1 MKNKGLLVV
10 ISGPAG
16 AGKGTVV
23 TELVKDGNV
32 EVSISA
38 TTRAPRGQ
46 EKDGVEY
53 HFLSREQFQDMIEN
67 DGFLEYA
74 QYCGNYYGSP
84 KKQAEEWM
92 HQGKDV
98 ILEIEVQG
106 CEKIKQQS
114 PDCIS
119 IFIMPPSM
127 EILEHRLRKRATDSE
142 ESILH
147 RLARAKEEIR
157 LAENYDYIIVNGP
170 IEECVADVK
179 SVLNAEKL
187 KANRFDVKEILG

>member
-1 MKNKGLLVV
+1 MKDKGLLVV

-23 TELVKDGNV
+23 TELVKDENV

-38 TTRAPRGQ
+38 TTREPRGQ
-46 EKDGVEY
+46 EQNGVEY
-53 HFLSREQFQDMIEN
+53 HFLSREKFKEMIDN

-84 KKQAEEWM
+84 KKQATEWRE
-92 HQGKDV
+92 QGKDV

-106 CEKIKQQS
+106 CEKIKKQN

-119 IFIMPPSM
+119 IFIMPPSL
-127 EILEHRLRKRATDSE
+127 EVLEHRLRKRATDSE
-142 ESILH
+142 ESILN
-147 RLARAKEEIR
+147 RLARAREEIR
-157 LAENYDYIIVNGP
+157 LAENYDYIVVNGP

-179 SVLNAEKL
+179 SILNAEKL
-187 KANRFDVKEILG
+187 KAKSFDINSILK